1 MSLRHRFVVRTA
13 SRDSWRAL
21 YGPDDELHEV
31 AVVLW
36 TVELVFPELTRE
48 RMARN
53 LNAGGRAPRR
63 TWSAAPRSEFQWSL
77 RHNGR
82 EVGEVTWDGSVRRVE
97 EWMRRIVASLNEDR
111 GKADPFPEPK
121 PPLQRRDWDYE
132 PGDHDHRTGKDV
144 AA

>member
-13 SRDSWRAL
+13 TRDSWRVL

-53 LNAGGRAPRR
+53 LNAGERAPRR
-63 TWSAAPRSEFQWSL
+63 TWSAVSRSEFQWSL

-97 EWMRRIVASLNEDR
+97 EWMRRIVASLNVD
-111 GKADPFPEPK
+111 AEPK
-121 PPLQRRDWDYE
+121 PPLQRRDWDYI